1 MNSLKGPRLQ
11 TAIMVNRL
19 RSRRRFPR
27 FRSEIKKVLIKAKK
41 KESVQAMTLPH
52 EHFMHLAIDQ
62 AIVAGQMGEVP
73 VGAVIVDADGQVLA
87 QDHNRTI
94 TICDPSAH
102 AEINVLRSA
111 ARRIKNYRLLST
123 TLYVSIEP
131 CAMCMG
137 AIVHARVKT
146 VVFGAPDPK
155 WGAAGSLYHLGHDSR
170 LNHQVEIVQGVCAD
184 RCRFVIQAFFRERRK
199 AQ

>member
-1 MNSLKGPRLQ
+1 MAP
-11 TAIMVNRL
+11 
-19 RSRRRFPR
+19 
-27 FRSEIKKVLIKAKK
+27 
-41 KESVQAMTLPH
+41 PH
-52 EHFMHLAIDQ
+52 EHFMQMAIDQ

-73 VGAVIVDADGQVLA
+73 VGAVIVDADNQVLA

-94 TICDPSAH
+94 SSCDPSAH

-155 WGAAGSLYHLGHDSR
+155 WGAAGQPLPPRSGLATQPSGRDHTGNLCGPLPVGDSGIFPQTAQSALKHTAKR
-170 LNHQVEIVQGVCAD
+170 LITPFG
-184 RCRFVIQAFFRERRK
+184 
-199 AQ
+199 